1 MVRRFRATE
10 SKLLERGKYNE
21 DHRKN
26 PGSSVV
32 DDHSGMRFKPDQTWG
47 TMEIAGTDRRGG
59 RGNKESPLTPEYVR
73 ILRKGKVY
81 AGGGM
86 QGIGEKTHVFTDG
99 RFVARVKPGTFN
111 FNAFYANQTTY
122 QVETGKNPTW
132 FTIGPGQIYYLG
144 SFHAKHER
152 AEKMWRPGEFSVQR
166 VDKPGERE
174 LLQWLLTVS
183 KGTGWET
190 KLRRRAGSPVSTPG
204 TSAPNSNAKPR

>member
-1 MVRRFRATE
+1 MKTIA
-10 SKLLERGKYNE
+10 KILAAALL
-21 DHRKN
+21 
-26 PGSSVV
+26 
-32 DDHSGMRFKPDQTWG
+32 MI
-47 TMEIAGTDRRGG
+47 IAGCGSNQIKLGAPWKLPEPTGAEDALIFGHVII
-59 RGNKESPLTPEYVR
+59 GNKESPLTPEYVR

-122 QVETGKNPTW
+122 QVETGNNPTW